1 MNMPN
6 YCDYSL
12 RVQGKPD
19 NVEEVVKTI
28 QAKYSYDTMEFDH
41 KKHLFRVFTSFI
53 SDDDEPEEGIRS
65 VIIDGECAWSVSTC
79 MTEIGYYK
87 EAKEEYGN
95 NFRGTTLK
103 ELTKAT
109 NTMIEVY
116 SEEYGSCFQEH
127 YLYKNGICIIGDYV
141 PFYEITQTRLMRKRI
156 AIEDYIQLLN
166 RSLKKKHDWDEWIK
180 RGGRLSMND
189 VVLDGNT
196 YIIGGF
202 KHWDFSSFSDIHS

>member
-1 MNMPN
+1 MPN

-116 SEEYGSCFQEH
+116 SKEYGSCFQEH

-141 PFYEITQTRLMRKRI
+141 PFYEITQTRLMRKHIHKEANFHAQGSLSQFRLQRPFRGLYESPDHRRNVSRCNRI
-156 AIEDYIQLLN
+156 Y
-166 RSLKKKHDWDEWIK
+166 
-180 RGGRLSMND
+180 
-189 VVLDGNT
+189 
-196 YIIGGF
+196 
-202 KHWDFSSFSDIHS
+202 